1 MTEEHKEDDLGTG
14 LKIVC
19 VLIPLVGL
27 ILYFVKK
34 QDEPKAAKQACNFA
48 LIGVAVGVVIQ
59 IILGVVA
66 GSLA

>member
-1 MTEEHKEDDLGTG
+1 MTEEKKDDLGTG

-48 LIGVAVGVVIQ
+48 LIGVGIGIVVQIIAGVV
-59 IILGVVA
+59 V
-66 GSLA
+66 GSMG